1 MVASKHRSSCKI
13 FRKCPKCLWL
23 ESGVLAGKG
32 HSITAPF
39 LRVFSGHSKRQ
50 DILFSQPLVF
60 PEMALT
66 LLFDNKNVNRLWRVE
81 FLLLILSNSW
91 TLSEQLRFCL
101 HIQQDT
107 VKEAICP
114 QINYFILHCFC
125 GAKWMRCPVPP
136 TSLLKPSSYC
146 VRLVTAISLNCRLLG
161 NFSATTFSRGEPLVS
176 TQMKKNALT
185 SWSFNFSLDCL

>member
-1 MVASKHRSSCKI
+1 MIWHQKDHNFHAVAKKLWKTLAQDVCKEKTKCSERFPDKLMVASKHRSRRKI
-13 FRKCPKCLWL
+13 FRKCPECLWL
-23 ESGVLAGKG
+23 ESGVLAGKD

-39 LRVFSGHSKRQ
+39 LRVFSGHSKGQ

-60 PEMALT
+60 PEVALT

-81 FLLLILSNSW
+81 FLLLILSNTW

-125 GAKWMRCPVPP
+125 GAKWMRCPLPPHVPSE
-136 TSLLKPSSYC
+136 TFFLLC
-146 VRLVTAISLNCRLLG
+146 QTCHCNL
-161 NFSATTFSRGEPLVS
+161 F
-176 TQMKKNALT
+176 
-185 SWSFNFSLDCL
+185 